1 MIDWKINQW
10 EKQIMDSPLAFLY
23 LYTPLCGTCMVA
35 SKMLTILH
43 TMKPDLNLGKM
54 DLNYAPE
61 LAMKYEVESVPCL
74 IIIEDGQLK
83 EKVYRFES
91 VPHLVEVIN
100 KYMK

>member
-10 EKQIMDSPLAFLY
+10 EKQIKDAPLAFLY

-43 TMKPDLNLGKM
+43 TMMPDLNLGKM

-74 IIIEDGQLK
+74 VIVEEGKVI

-100 KYMK
+100 KYAK

>member
-1 MIDWKINQW
+1 MIDWKIDQW
-10 EKQIMDSPLAFLY
+10 EERVKDTPVAFLY

-43 TMKPDLNLGKM
+43 TMKPELNIEKL

-61 LAMKYEVESVPCL
+61 LAKKYEIESVPCL
-74 IIIEDGQLK
+74 VILADGELK

-91 VPHLVEVIN
+91 VPHLVEVIHTYT
-100 KYMK
+100 K

>member
-1 MIDWKINQW
+1 MIDWKIDQW
-10 EKQIMDSPLAFLY
+10 EKQIKDAPLVCLY

-43 TMKPDLNLGKM
+43 TMKPDLHLGKM

-61 LAMKYEVESVPCL
+61 LAVEYEVESVPCL
-74 IIIEDGQLK
+74 VIVEEGLLK
-83 EKVYRFES
+83 EKLYRFES

-100 KYMK
+100 KYTK